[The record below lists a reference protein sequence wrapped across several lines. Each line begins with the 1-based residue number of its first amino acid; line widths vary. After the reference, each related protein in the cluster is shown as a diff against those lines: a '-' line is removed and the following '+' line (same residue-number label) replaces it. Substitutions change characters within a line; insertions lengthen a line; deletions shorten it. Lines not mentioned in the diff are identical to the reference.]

1 MLKVPFVF
9 PFSTFLFIYLFFESR
24 LPIVVSTAEC
34 ALVQLR
40 SIRLAAALRGVN
52 CVIKGRGKG
61 GAGEKKNPQQSCVC
75 GLRHFHFLVEAC
87 HTLAFG
93 PEIAKE

>member
-1 MLKVPFVF
+1 M
-9 PFSTFLFIYLFFESR
+9 
-24 LPIVVSTAEC
+24 VSTAEC

-61 GAGEKKNPQQSCVC
+61 GGQEQKKIRNNPASAGSVI
-75 GLRHFHFLVEAC
+75 F
-87 HTLAFG
+87 
-93 PEIAKE
+93 ISW

>member
-1 MLKVPFVF
+1 M
-9 PFSTFLFIYLFFESR
+9 
-24 LPIVVSTAEC
+24 VSTAEC

-52 CVIKGRGKG
+52 CVIKGRGKEEGGGG
-61 GAGEKKNPQQSCVC
+61 GAGEKKNPQQSCVY

-93 PEIAKE
+93 AEIAKE